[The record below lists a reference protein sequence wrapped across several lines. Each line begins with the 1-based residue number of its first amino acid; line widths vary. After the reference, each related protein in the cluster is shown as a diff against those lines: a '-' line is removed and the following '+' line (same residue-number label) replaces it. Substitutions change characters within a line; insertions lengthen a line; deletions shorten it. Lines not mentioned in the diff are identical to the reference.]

1 MGQVIWIAAMI
12 RTAVSNLRI
21 PLRTRIGRALSLMLA
36 VSLLLGAW
44 PLAMASIVRLP
55 ADPVLRQLRKGQIVD
70 PDALEHLIHSRRTAL
85 SWRNRPED
93 RTTLGL
99 AYLIRAERASA
110 DANSADLDRAEVE
123 LRQALRVAPVD
134 PHAWARLALV
144 WLRQDRPHAA
154 AEALRLSYVTG
165 PHVPRLQVVR
175 TALARQLEIATSS
188 HASDRHL
195 PVRRDPSPA
204 ETP

>member
-1 MGQVIWIAAMI
+1 MSK
-12 RTAVSNLRI
+12 TAVSNLRI
-21 PLRTRIGRALSLMLA
+21 SLRIRIGRALSLVLA
-36 VSLLLGAW
+36 LLLLLGAW

-55 ADPVLRQLRKGQIVD
+55 ADPVLRQLREGQIVES
-70 PDALEHLIHSRRTAL
+70 DALEHLIHSRRTAL
-85 SWRNRPED
+85 SWRDRPED
-93 RTTLGL
+93 RATLGL

-144 WLRQDRPHAA
+144 WLRQERPRAA
-154 AEALRLSYVTG
+154 VEALRLSYVTG
-165 PHVPRLQVVR
+165 PHVPKLHLVR
-175 TALARQLEIATSS
+175 TALARQLEIAASS
-188 HASDRHL
+188 HAIDRHL
-195 PVRRDPSPA
+195 PVRRDLSPA